1 MENHV
6 YKTIDL
12 VGSSKQSIED
22 AVDTALKRA
31 NQTINNMRWLEV
43 TQTRAHIVDGKI
55 DHWQVAFKLGFTLE
69 E

>member
-12 VGSSKQSIED
+12 VGSSKESIED
-22 AVDTALKRA
+22 AVETALRRA
-31 NQTINNMRWLEV
+31 NKTVNNMRWLEV
-43 TQTRAHIVDGKI
+43 TQTRAHIVDGKV

-69 E
+69 D

>member
-12 VGSSKQSIED
+12 VGSSKESIED
-22 AVDTALKRA
+22 AVETALRRA
-31 NQTINNMRWLEV
+31 NKTVNNMRWLEV
-43 TQTRAHIVDGKI
+43 TQTRAPIVDGKV

-69 E
+69 D